1 MWYTSRM
8 TDELKNIV
16 AACPA
21 VSYAQGLQ
29 STTIPLDDNCI
40 IYTLWQMPSEKEG
53 ITLKDQE
60 VDSNYILAR
69 FEDQLHD
76 MGYLGEEGEMAEQVA
91 ESLAKTLNM
100 RVAAHANLIRH
111 QIETVKEM
119 LQSLANGDMMAAYVG
134 LIALKNSVP
143 MVESAWMFGWQEWG
157 QMATA
162 YILDNATT
170 EELQQMEDLL

>member
-1 MWYTSRM
+1 M

-29 STTIPLDDNCI
+29 STTIPLNNSCI
-40 IYTLWQMPSEKEG
+40 IYTLWQMPSPSDN

-60 VDSNYILAR
+60 VDSNYILGR
-69 FEDQLHD
+69 FEDQLYD
-76 MGYLGEEGEMAEQVA
+76 MGFLGEEGEMAEQVA
-91 ESLAKTLNM
+91 QSLAKTLNM

-111 QIETVKEM
+111 QISITKEL
-119 LQSLANGDMMAAYVG
+119 LQNLADADMISAYIG
-134 LIALKNSVP
+134 LIALKNSIP
-143 MVESAWMFGWQEWG
+143 MVEGAWMYGWQEWG

-162 YILDNATT
+162 YVLDNATT

>member
-1 MWYTSRM
+1 M

-21 VSYAQGLQ
+21 VSYAQGLH

-40 IYTLWQMPSEKEG
+40 IYTLWQMPDEKNG
-53 ITLKDQE
+53 VTLKKQE

-69 FEDQLHD
+69 FEDQLDD
-76 MGYLGEEGEMAEQVA
+76 MGYLGEEQEMAEQVA

-111 QIETVKEM
+111 QIQTT
-119 LQSLANGDMMAAYVG
+119 MAAYIG
-134 LIALKNSVP
+134 LIALKNSIP
-143 MVESAWMFGWQEWG
+143 MVESAWMFGWREWG